1 MNSARRV
8 YFSSVAANVTSPSRN
23 GLSRCERIFFHLSF
37 SFSSVL
43 FDSFTVLLLLASD
56 LNNDGVGQP
65 DVDLASYACTV
76 HKWAKVSER
85 SLLQLVLPDAKM
97 VEKKQTSH
105 KTTRDNMSKN
115 IISSLDP
122 FGEIF
127 CVFPLSSVF
136 SFFFLPQSYFCLILA
151 IRLLSL
157 SRLFNL
163 FCFFSSSSSRLH
175 LFCFASSIAGRDR
188 AMETRPGCC
197 QCCAYG
203 GTLSSEFL
211 GAHLEAAAA
220 GAGPSVKQLQY
231 VFISRLASLPY
242 RPFLD
247 NSCWTAQRICI
258 FAGILVTHH
267 RPAEGLVADDDEGR
281 RAGLES
287 KSGCDK

>member
-127 CVFPLSSVF
+127 LFSPFRLSLASFSSLKVIFASFWLSVCYRCRVC
-136 SFFFLPQSYFCLILA
+136 SICFFFLLLLLVCISFVSLLRSLVA
-151 IRLLSL
+151 IERWRRARDAVNAALMAGHCRRNSWVHTLRQQQQAPDRVSNNYNTFLSL
-157 SRLFNL
+157 VS
-163 FCFFSSSSSRLH
+163 H
-175 LFCFASSIAGRDR
+175 LFPTA
-188 AMETRPGCC
+188 RP
-197 QCCAYG
+197 
-203 GTLSSEFL
+203 
-211 GAHLEAAAA
+211 
-220 GAGPSVKQLQY
+220 
-231 VFISRLASLPY
+231 
-242 RPFLD
+242 
-247 NSCWTAQRICI
+247 
-258 FAGILVTHH
+258 
-267 RPAEGLVADDDEGR
+267 
-281 RAGLES
+281 
-287 KSGCDK
+287 